1 MKKFVF
7 AVMIAAV
14 AASPAMAA
22 KKSKKAAAAA
32 EPPPANS
39 NEASWR
45 LARDAF
51 PIVLP
56 SWAMPFYLNAKNQQ
70 KM

>member
-1 MKKFVF
+1 MKKLVF
-7 AVMIAAV
+7 AVIIAAV

-22 KKSKKAAAAA
+22 KKKKVAAA

-45 LARDAF
+45 LVRDAF

-56 SWAMPFYLNAKNQQ
+56 SWAVPIYLAAKNQQ
-70 KM
+70 